1 LTKIET
7 PKTLEE
13 QREFV
18 EQALQQAE
26 TFRKKKQYKEGI
38 ELLVDA
44 LQYGLE
50 KAKIYFRLGNIYF
63 DGDDLSRAEYAYKR
77 ALDVDPS
84 YANAMHNLSLIYK
97 RQKKMSEYIKT
108 YKKAQRLRAH
118 HPGKVTLSPD
128 QIKVT
133 RRLARNIFL
142 FGVAIIGIIILIVYL
157 VLR

>member
-1 LTKIET
+1 MTEIEN

-13 QREFV
+13 QRRFV

-26 TFRKKKQYKEGI
+26 TFRKKKKYKEGI

-44 LQYGLE
+44 LQYDLE

-63 DGDDLSRAEYAYKR
+63 DGDDLARAEYAYKR
-77 ALDVDPS
+77 ALDTDSFYV
-84 YANAMHNLSLIYK
+84 NAMHNLSLVYK
-97 RQKKMSEYIKT
+97 KQKKMSQYIKT
-108 YKKAQRLRAH
+108 YKKSQKMAIR
-118 HPGKVTLSPD
+118 HPQKSELSED
-128 QIKVT
+128 QKKAT

-142 FGVAIIGIIILIVYL
+142 FGVAVIGVIILIVYL